1 MLKKFNK
8 YINISII
15 ISLLYLLVGG
25 LVVFY
30 PTTSIKVIAI
40 IIACLLIIGGIFL
53 IADYGISIFWV
64 NLTSIGILSIIMEKV
79 WL

>member
-25 LVVFY
+25 LIVFY
-30 PTTSIKVIAI
+30 PTTSIKVK
-40 IIACLLIIGGIFL
+40 LLPGQIDLLCGTSL
-53 IADYGISIFWV
+53 CPQE
-64 NLTSIGILSIIMEKV
+64 NLTYSVNK
-79 WL
+79 